1 MQTASVRGDEYLESE
16 KQRIS
21 EAEASVSRLINKVAK
36 ETDSVQKAMEDLEL
50 AKNEAGSGGGIE
62 NTALDLKQG
71 GIVKQAALVGLLL
84 FGSRAFTETILVVGS
99 PYGNEHFVPAVLQG
113 AIALAC
119 AGKSVLVLLYEV
131 ISCVQLVI
139 RLLYLNFLLC
149 LIVFATHMH

>member
-36 ETDSVQKAMEDLEL
+36 ETDSVQKAMEELEM

-99 PYGNEHFVPAVLQG
+99 PYGNDHFVPAILQG

-119 AGKSVLVLLYEV
+119 AGKFALVLLYEV
-131 ISCVQLVI
+131 ISCVQYVSW
-139 RLLYLNFLLC
+139 
-149 LIVFATHMH
+149 